1 MEEFQ
6 NVLGFITAIRYLLLR
21 HPLLLVPSPGLSSP
35 SSDVS
40 CSNLLEACP
49 SDSRGF
55 ASFPCDFACSY
66 IPVSDIPLFHGPK
79 FCNNDTISNSVC
91 FSSRPV
97 RFPTTRSIARRG
109 VYIGRF
115 TRITPTAIVSVTS
128 PFFLFTSSKW
138 NSGLRGVSRASYD
151 VYDGIVRVFAP
162 GL

>member
-97 RFPTTRSIARRG
+97 RFPYHSVDCAARCLHWTFHANHADCYRFGNFSI
-109 VYIGRF
+109 F
-115 TRITPTAIVSVTS
+115 SLHFFEMEFWITWC
-128 PFFLFTSSKW
+128 F
-138 NSGLRGVSRASYD
+138 SR
-151 VYDGIVRVFAP
+151 VVRCV
-162 GL
+162 

>member
-1 MEEFQ
+1 VISR
-6 NVLGFITAIRYLLLR
+6 VLIFPFPTFLYFMARNFAITTPFLI
-21 HPLLLVPSPGLSSP
+21 PF
-35 SSDVS
+35 VS
-40 CSNLLEACP
+40 RRA
-49 SDSRGF
+49 RFG
-55 ASFPCDFACSY
+55 
-66 IPVSDIPLFHGPK
+66 
-79 FCNNDTISNSVC
+79 
-91 FSSRPV
+91 
-97 RFPTTRSIARRG
+97 FPTTRSIARRG